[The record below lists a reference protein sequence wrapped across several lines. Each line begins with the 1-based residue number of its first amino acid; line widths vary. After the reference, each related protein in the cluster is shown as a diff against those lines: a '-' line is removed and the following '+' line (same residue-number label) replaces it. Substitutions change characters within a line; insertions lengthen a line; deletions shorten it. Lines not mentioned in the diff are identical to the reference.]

1 MVHFR
6 TVVVGILSV
15 NCHIV
20 WHPESKDAYII
31 DPGAEAG
38 KIIAALSELGVTPQ
52 AILLTHGHIDHI
64 QAIPELLS
72 KWQLPLWCH
81 SAEQSLLLSPGN
93 ALLPWMPACRDLP
106 QPVSELPQL
115 PGFEFEVLHT
125 PGHTPGGVC
134 YHFPGEKTVLTGD
147 TLFKGTYGRTDLPGG
162 NQKQIMHSI
171 KKILFALPGDT
182 VVCPGHHASSTIR
195 QEKHSGIY

>member
-1 MVHFR
+1 M
-6 TVVVGILSV
+6 

-38 KIIAALSELGVTPQ
+38 KIIAALSELGVTPR

-81 SAEQSLLLSPGN
+81 SAEQSLLLSPDN